1 MSVDENGID
10 TAEIDHCA
18 PMWPCGKSPDYRRVQ
33 TVYAWADNHLMYP
46 DGVDRRPIMIAS
58 AVNRGLA
65 ALSLRALGARCV
77 VPHAGSRRRRREP
90 TSTQLAAHQPR
101 SSMTTVNGMP
111 AHVLLLHFIVV
122 LVPLT
127 ALLEIVCGLWPAAR
141 RGLLL
146 WLTLILASV
155 TMVLTPITANAG
167 VWLYDL
173 TANPSPILR
182 EHAARG
188 GTMIYFSAALLA
200 VAVGLVVLR
209 VTERQFE
216 KRRMVIHIVVGI
228 MVLAIG
234 ISSVIQVY
242 RVGDAGGRSVW
253 DEEIARMQKPHGT

>member
-1 MSVDENGID
+1 M
-10 TAEIDHCA
+10 
-18 PMWPCGKSPDYRRVQ
+18 
-33 TVYAWADNHLMYP
+33 
-46 DGVDRRPIMIAS
+46 
-58 AVNRGLA
+58 
-65 ALSLRALGARCV
+65 
-77 VPHAGSRRRRREP
+77 
-90 TSTQLAAHQPR
+90 
-101 SSMTTVNGMP
+101 VNGMP
-111 AHVLLLHFIVV
+111 AHVVLLLFIVV

>member
-1 MSVDENGID
+1 M
-10 TAEIDHCA
+10 
-18 PMWPCGKSPDYRRVQ
+18 
-33 TVYAWADNHLMYP
+33 
-46 DGVDRRPIMIAS
+46 
-58 AVNRGLA
+58 
-65 ALSLRALGARCV
+65 
-77 VPHAGSRRRRREP
+77 
-90 TSTQLAAHQPR
+90 
-101 SSMTTVNGMP
+101 VNGMP
-111 AHVLLLHFIVV
+111 AHVVLLHFVVV

-127 ALLEIVCGLWPAAR
+127 ALLEIVCGLWPAVR
-141 RGLLL
+141 RSLLL
-146 WLTLILASV
+146 WLTLILASF